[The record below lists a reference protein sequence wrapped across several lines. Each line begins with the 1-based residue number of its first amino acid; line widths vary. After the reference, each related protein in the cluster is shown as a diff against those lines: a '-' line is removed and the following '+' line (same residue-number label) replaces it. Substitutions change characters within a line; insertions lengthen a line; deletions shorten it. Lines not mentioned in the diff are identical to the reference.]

1 MQLSSSDLSL
11 DLFDQLPD
19 IIDGPC
25 FQYRRDHFNGRLIFD
40 TLGAARDWHFMSL
53 DPKRK

>member
-1 MQLSSSDLSL
+1 LSSSDLSL

-25 FQYRRDHFNGRLIFD
+25 FQYRRNHINGRLIFD
-40 TLGAARDWHFMSL
+40 TLGATRDWHFMSL